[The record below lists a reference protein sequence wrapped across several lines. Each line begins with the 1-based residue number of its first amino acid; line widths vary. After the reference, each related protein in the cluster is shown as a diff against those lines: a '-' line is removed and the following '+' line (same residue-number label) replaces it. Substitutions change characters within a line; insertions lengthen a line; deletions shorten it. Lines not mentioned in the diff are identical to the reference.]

1 MKYFIYSSVA
11 LCFLFLPHT
20 LFSQIRAVTSEG
32 REVFLYA
39 DSTWRYAEEETP
51 DSTLKKIDTMVC
63 YRPKSSTF
71 FVEGKRGN
79 YGVWIDPKKW
89 SVETK
94 IKITSVNELM
104 FVFKEGN
111 LYAITIP
118 EAVEAPLESL
128 KEIILS
134 QMKLQ
139 APDARIVK
147 ESMRILGGKTFL
159 CMQIDGTVRGMK
171 FSYLSYYYS
180 GENLTLQVLTWT
192 PQNMFKKNKAEMESF
207 LNGVA
212 ITLPKK

>member
-104 FVFKEGN
+104 FVFKEG
-111 LYAITIP
+111 TST
-118 EAVEAPLESL
+118 PLQYL
-128 KEIILS
+128 KLL
-134 QMKLQ
+134 KL
-139 APDARIVK
+139 
-147 ESMRILGGKTFL
+147 L
-159 CMQIDGTVRGMK
+159 
-171 FSYLSYYYS
+171 
-180 GENLTLQVLTWT
+180 
-192 PQNMFKKNKAEMESF
+192 
-207 LNGVA
+207 
-212 ITLPKK
+212 

>member
-1 MKYFIYSSVA
+1 
-11 LCFLFLPHT
+11 
-20 LFSQIRAVTSEG
+20 
-32 REVFLYA
+32 
-39 DSTWRYAEEETP
+39 
-51 DSTLKKIDTMVC
+51 
-63 YRPKSSTF
+63 
-71 FVEGKRGN
+71 
-79 YGVWIDPKKW
+79 
-89 SVETK
+89 
-94 IKITSVNELM
+94 
-104 FVFKEGN
+104 
-111 LYAITIP
+111 
-118 EAVEAPLESL
+118 
-128 KEIILS
+128 
-134 QMKLQ
+134 MKLQ